1 MRITI
6 CPCSPS
12 SAERPSGV
20 SRSIS
25 YWGGGHAH
33 AAGLRL
39 HPRECGERERRFG
52 LPETL
57 HQPDARQLLEGVV
70 DGSVQCFSGRGA
82 VFERREV
89 VFREVFADQK
99 AVDRGWGAQR
109 GDAVLFDLVQDVRR
123 RKFLVVVDENIGP
136 GQPLPVQ
143 LAPSGLRPSRVGDRQ
158 VQAPVVQV
166 VPETP
171 RADMPQRIGE
181 VVRHHFRFAR
191 GSRCEVHHHDI
202 VVGVHP
208 LRTHE
213 RGGVCDSRVEIE
225 ESFGNFR
232 PDAYQQF
239 GRRAFRHGRRHVVG
253 DHPFARRDDRLD
265 SGRVA
270 PVHDVFLGQQVS
282 RRNHDRPQLVQGED
296 RKPEFVSPF
305 ENQHHHVAL
314 SDAETLEIGGRA
326 VGLPLHVGEREL
338 NLRTLIV
345 CPEQRFPVGLFLR
358 VGVHHVIREVEILR
372 DADMQV
378 LSVILLRAEGRLL

>member
-1 MRITI
+1 
-6 CPCSPS
+6 
-12 SAERPSGV
+12 
-20 SRSIS
+20 
-25 YWGGGHAH
+25 
-33 AAGLRL
+33 
-39 HPRECGERERRFG
+39 
-52 LPETL
+52 
-57 HQPDARQLLEGVV
+57 
-70 DGSVQCFSGRGA
+70 
-82 VFERREV
+82 
-89 VFREVFADQK
+89 
-99 AVDRGWGAQR
+99 
-109 GDAVLFDLVQDVRR
+109 
-123 RKFLVVVDENIGP
+123 
-136 GQPLPVQ
+136 
-143 LAPSGLRPSRVGDRQ
+143 
-158 VQAPVVQV
+158 
-166 VPETP
+166 
-171 RADMPQRIGE
+171 MPQRIGE
-181 VVRHHFRFAR
+181 VVRYHFRFAR
-191 GSRCEVHHHDI
+191 GPRCEVHHHDI
-202 VVGVHP
+202 VGGVHP

-232 PDAYQQF
+232 PDAYQQL

-253 DHPFARRDDRLD
+253 DHPFAR
-265 SGRVA
+265 
-270 PVHDVFLGQQVS
+270 QVS

-345 CPEQRFPVGLFLR
+345 RPEQRFPVGLFLR